1 MSNVLVYRTVISTE
15 FLSLSLKV
23 LIVDGFKFLILW
35 EKIFAN

>member
-23 LIVDGFKFLILW
+23 LIVDRFKFLILW

>member
-15 FLSLSLKV
+15 FLSLSLEV

-35 EKIFAN
+35 EKILAN